1 MELDIFVNDIL
12 NLFQDYKIEKHTDDE
27 NGYEFLDIGHYF
39 LTIKPRRSKRPLIFF

>member
-27 NGYEFLDIGHYF
+27 KGMSF
-39 LTIKPRRSKRPLIFF
+39 